1 MRFSCQGKQN
11 IWPFSSCPGSCS
23 LRKIKILRSR
33 GHLGIWKASVIS
45 INSCSRLEADLLFKS
60 RAIFLY
66 GRVLVLSS
74 SIISD
79 ALDGV
84 SSYDWTFPE
93 AGSWRLEV
101 SQVAL
106 SMLFSKCFHLA
117 KGVREFCPL
126 DGAASEGATSL
137 NGSSRRHRTCLRYL
151 LTNWLTFNSFTPKN
165 DQKWPW
171 TRFRGA
177 KIPNWSKKSAENW
190 STWVHLSDIAP
201 NVSFVLR
208 VDGRP
213 IVIGKIHRRRA
224 RLNLTRRLLLYDWPS
239 NAIINGW

>member
-151 LTNWLTFNSFTPKN
+151 LTNWLTFNSFTQKN

-171 TRFRGA
+171 FSGPEHFFVEQQTRIDGKSQQKIGVPECTCLILPQTYLLFCELTDARSSSEKYIADGLDWIWQGA
-177 KIPNWSKKSAENW
+177 CCFTTDLP
-190 STWVHLSDIAP
+190 TQ
-201 NVSFVLR
+201 
-208 VDGRP
+208 
-213 IVIGKIHRRRA
+213 
-224 RLNLTRRLLLYDWPS
+224 
-239 NAIINGW
+239 

>member
-11 IWPFSSCPGSCS
+11 ICSFLSCPGRCF

-66 GRVLVLSS
+66 GRVLVFSS
-74 SIISD
+74 SITGISD

-93 AGSWRLEV
+93 AGSWRLEA

-137 NGSSRRHRTCLRYL
+137 NDSSRRHRTCLRYL
-151 LTNWLTFNSFTPKN
+151 LTNWLTFNSFTPKMIKN
-165 DQKWPW
+165 DP
-171 TRFRGA
+171 
-177 KIPNWSKKSAENW
+177 EH
-190 STWVHLSDIAP
+190 V
-201 NVSFVLR
+201 FVEQQYR
-208 VDGRP
+208 IDRQ
-213 IVIGKIHRRRA
+213 
-224 RLNLTRRLLLYDWPS
+224 S
-239 NAIINGW
+239 Q

>member
-23 LRKIKILRSR
+23 LRKIKILRSL

-45 INSCSRLEADLLFKS
+45 INSCSKLEADLLFKS

-66 GRVLVLSS
+66 GRVLVFSS

-93 AGSWRLEV
+93 AGSWRLEA

-137 NGSSRRHRTCLRYL
+137 NDSSRRHRTCLRYL
-151 LTNWLTFNSFTPKN
+151 LTNRLTFNSSTPKN
-165 DQKWPW
+165 DQKWPG

-177 KIPNWSKKSAENW
+177 TIPNLSKSQQKIIFGVPECTCLMLPQTYLLFCELTDARSSSEKY
-190 STWVHLSDIAP
+190 IAGG
-201 NVSFVLR
+201 L
-208 VDGRP
+208 
-213 IVIGKIHRRRA
+213 
-224 RLNLTRRLLLYDWPS
+224 DWIWQGACCFTTDLPTQ
-239 NAIINGW
+239 